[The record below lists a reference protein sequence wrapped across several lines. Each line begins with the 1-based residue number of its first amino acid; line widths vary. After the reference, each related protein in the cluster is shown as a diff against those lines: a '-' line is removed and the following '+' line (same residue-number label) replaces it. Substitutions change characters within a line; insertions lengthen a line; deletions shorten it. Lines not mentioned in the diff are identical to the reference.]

1 MLWDWHVRNMTHR
14 SKSSPLTIFVNKI
27 LLEHSLA
34 LSLSLF
40 FFFFANCLL
49 MLLRQNGRVGMK
61 QMWPLQPKT
70 LTRHLAFYEISVPSR
85 LRHYILSGP
94 WSSTSPKL
102 SEDSADKEERQEVT
116 MSVTWLLPLTSYC
129 PVA

>member
-1 MLWDWHVRNMTHR
+1 MHTSMLTTKNLFPIYHY
-14 SKSSPLTIFVNKI
+14 SLGPLSPMCIPP
-27 LLEHSLA
+27 
-34 LSLSLF
+34 
-40 FFFFANCLL
+40 C
-49 MLLRQNGRVGMK
+49 
-61 QMWPLQPKT
+61 
-70 LTRHLAFYEISVPSR
+70 